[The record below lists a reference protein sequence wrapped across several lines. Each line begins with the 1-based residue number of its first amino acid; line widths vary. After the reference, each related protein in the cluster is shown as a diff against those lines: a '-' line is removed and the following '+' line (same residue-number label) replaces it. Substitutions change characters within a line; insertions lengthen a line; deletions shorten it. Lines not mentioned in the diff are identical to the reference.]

1 MLVHDGKIIGTGM
14 NDTNT
19 SMNVGD
25 GQGALLDFAQTI
37 IDIFLQNN
45 DMT

>member
-1 MLVHDGKIIGTGM
+1 MGEMALARGETPVGCVLVHRGTIIGVGM

-25 GQGALLDFAQTI
+25 FR
-37 IDIFLQNN
+37 
-45 DMT
+45 